1 MPIVLLILW
10 VALCFFWQPPWTPQY
25 ANDVAST
32 FAPEQDSIPFHKVL
46 ILSSPTEKP
55 QSLLFEAKL
64 LDSAAWYT
72 RIKPL
77 NLYFPKNNYQ
87 SSASSSLPKPGD
99 VILCHCRI
107 TEGRAYV
114 PHGHY
119 ARLEHRS
126 LRQVGWTQGKMRML
140 SLKCRDAIER
150 RIQSFH
156 MSEREEALIFS
167 LVLADRRAL
176 SRDQR
181 EAFTDAG
188 AMHVLAVSGLHVGI
202 IAQIAIFLF
211 TLGGLIFIPW
221 EQEWLRIA
229 QRLGILSLVWAYAFL
244 TGMTIS
250 VVRSAIMFSLLPL
263 GNLHIRTTLRYNR
276 IATAA
281 FLILLFD
288 PSALYAVSFLL
299 SFSAVLA
306 IMYFIPYWQDYFPIP
321 RKEWAQALQSKAFS
335 LIGMSIAAQ
344 IGTLPWTLLFFGQS
358 ANYFL
363 LTNLIVLPLASCLIC
378 LFLIA
383 VCCSFLPFA
392 FLSTGSMWL
401 LEKCAWLMNSGVEWV
416 QSLPGATSFFT
427 FTPLMT
433 VLLILFIIFSS
444 AFIRTKEKKKYF
456 YLLLSVC
463 LAAALLF
470 TYAHTIRSYVAV
482 ESALSLL
489 SPS

>member
-1 MPIVLLILW
+1 MKNLLLKHTPIVLLIFW
-10 VALCFFWQPPWTPQY
+10 VALCFFWQPPWTPQH
-25 ANDVAST
+25 ANDWAS
-32 FAPEQDSIPFHKVL
+32 DSIPFHKIL
-46 ILSSPTEKP
+46 LLSSPTEKP
-55 QSLLFEAKL
+55 QSLLYEAKL
-64 LDSAAWYT
+64 LDSAAWYIRT
-72 RIKPL
+72 KNL
-77 NLYFPKNNYQ
+77 QLYFPKNTLHT
-87 SSASSSLPKPGD
+87 SEAPSLPIPQPGD
-99 VILCHCRI
+99 VMLCHCRI

-126 LRQVGWTQGKMRML
+126 VRQTGWTQGKMRML

-150 RIQSFH
+150 RVRSFH
-156 MSEREEALIFS
+156 LAEREEALICS

-202 IAQIAIFLF
+202 IAQIAIFIF
-211 TLGGLIFIPW
+211 TLGGFLFIPW
-221 EQEWLRIA
+221 EMERLRIT
-229 QRLGILSLVWAYAFL
+229 QRLAILSFVWAYAFL

-276 IATAA
+276 IAAAA

-288 PSALYAVSFLL
+288 PAALYAVSFLL

-306 IMYFIPYWQDYFPIP
+306 IMYFIPHWQDCIP
-321 RKEWAQALQSKAFS
+321 KPKAEWAYNLQSKAYS

-383 VCCSFLPFA
+383 LCCSFLPVP
-392 FLSTGSMWL
+392 FLSTASFWL
-401 LEKCAWLMNSGVEWV
+401 LEKCAWLMNAGVEWV

-433 VLLILFIIFSS
+433 ALLICLIIFSAAS
-444 AFIRTKEKKKYF
+444 VRTKEKRKYV
-456 YLLLSVC
+456 YLLLVFL
-463 LAAALLF
+463 LAIALLF
-470 TYAHTIRSYVAV
+470 AYAHAIRVA
-482 ESALSLL
+482 
-489 SPS
+489 